1 MSRNLRLSLRK
12 LGEILVVL
20 VALFVAL
27 GPRLDEVGLTHVIG
41 LSLGALEGHALQGAP
56 VARSP

>member
-1 MSRNLRLSLRK
+1 MRQHLRK

-41 LSLGALEGHALQGAP
+41 LSLDAWEGHGLQAP
-56 VARSP
+56 PEARSP